1 MPGECGIS
9 PHLADMGTPRVLGEV
24 TLEVLADVTGQR
36 TGRPA
41 GELDFPGLEALR
53 RGTCRV

>member
-9 PHLADMGTPRVLGEV
+9 PHLADMGAPRVLGEL

-36 TGRPA
+36 TGKPA
-41 GELDFPGLEALR
+41 GELDYPGREALR
-53 RGTCRV
+53 RGTCWV